1 MRRTRRIPAT
11 GNPNGMT
18 GEKEEKSTMGK
29 YTIRVALVLF
39 GLAAWLIVAGVSS
52 AAGPTTSIH
61 QHTAEAAPSGRV
73 DVPLFELPMPDSE
86 SGRSYL
92 GVSGTGNFN
101 IGQIKTRV
109 LLIEVYSIYC
119 PNCQRAAAHVNELY
133 QLIQQNPDLK
143 DKIKLIG
150 IGVTNTAYEVNLY
163 REKYRVPFP
172 LFPDQNLDIAKN
184 LHVSGTPT
192 FIGIELNGAGGA
204 TRFHFSEGGFD
215 DIQKFL
221 DEIVKS
227 SGLN

>member
-1 MRRTRRIPAT
+1 M
-11 GNPNGMT
+11 
-18 GEKEEKSTMGK
+18 KK
-29 YTIRVALVLF
+29 YGIKMAGILLAVAA
-39 GLAAWLIVAGVSS
+39 GLMAAGASL

-61 QHTAEAAPSGRV
+61 QHGMEAAPSGRAE
-73 DVPLFELPMPDSE
+73 VPLFELPMPDSE

-109 LLIEVYSIYC
+109 LLIEVFSIYC
-119 PNCQRAAAHVNELY
+119 PNCQKAAAHVNELY
-133 QLIQQNPDLK
+133 QLIEKNPDLS

-150 IGVTNTAYEVNLY
+150 IGATNTPYEINLY
-163 REKYRVPFP
+163 RERYKVPFP
-172 LFPDQNLDIAKN
+172 LFPDQSLDITRQLQVN
-184 LHVSGTPT
+184 GTPT
-192 FIGIELNGAGGA
+192 FIGIEMSGAKGKA

-221 DEIVKS
+221 DGIVKS